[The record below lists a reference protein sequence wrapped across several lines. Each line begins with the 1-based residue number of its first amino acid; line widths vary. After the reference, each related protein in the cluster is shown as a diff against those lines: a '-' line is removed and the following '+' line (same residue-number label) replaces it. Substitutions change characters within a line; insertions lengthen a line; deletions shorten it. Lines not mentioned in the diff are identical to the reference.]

1 MPTTRVVNLSEDQ
14 VLHAMTIDDSYT
26 VERVLARG
34 KGGLTELVS
43 IDGIGPFIRVRM
55 PIDRVRR
62 TVWAALSE
70 CESMRL
76 PRVALTYEMP
86 DEFVA
91 VYDYIPGDTLE
102 HMVEL
107 RGKLD
112 EETAC
117 KTLRELCEAVANL
130 HEHGIIHCDLTPSN
144 VIIAADGVHLI
155 DMDIARMAGEPH
167 KSEGRPLGTWG
178 FAPPEQFGFA
188 PVDERSDVY
197 TLGRLLM
204 YMLSG
209 SDMGEN
215 AYDQDAIDLGNASRW
230 LVDVCYRASATE
242 PSKRFQTVR
251 ELLKALDEG
260 AFAFA
265 EAGAVPV
272 AGADAGEPVPI
283 SPVPTEP
290 PTTWEA
296 PRKTHPWRARLR
308 NMHPLSVLAY
318 IAAIGCVVFGVVASV
333 SFLYQSL
340 LADSDAIDGVQH
352 VEDDS
357 ARSGGDEGIVDP
369 SGGSAAHTDAKLVVT
384 EYGWH
389 ADEHGYIYYGVGI
402 ACEGDFAIEYPSIQI
417 TGYDADGNVL
427 FAEEQTFGV
436 IGAGETQCYAG
447 ISGNGSRPER
457 VEITAIQPES
467 YQISAAGV
475 DVSTYAVEG
484 VSTVQD
490 AVLGTTFT
498 GEVVLVDEGSSPLM
512 SGDVLLSVILRD
524 AKGEIEYGNT
534 GFASAPAQGE
544 RRSFEVS
551 CPDAPAYETLEVYA
565 VAW

>member
-1 MPTTRVVNLSEDQ
+1 M
-14 VLHAMTIDDSYT
+14 HAMTIDDSYT

-55 PIDRVRR
+55 PIDRARR
-62 TVWAALSE
+62 AVWAALSE

-112 EETAC
+112 QETAC
-117 KTLRELCEAVANL
+117 RTLCELGEAVANL

-144 VIIAADGVHLI
+144 VIIAADGAHLI
-155 DMDIARMAGEPH
+155 DMDIARMAGEAH

-215 AYDQDAIDLGNASRW
+215 AYDLDAIDMNDAPAW
-230 LVDVCYRASATE
+230 LIGVCRRASATE
-242 PSKRFQTVR
+242 PSKRYQTVR
-251 ELLKALDEG
+251 ELVEALEEGPSPYMEKAAAPVGHVAAEG
-260 AFAFA
+260 VQA
-265 EAGAVPV
+265 AVAAP
-272 AGADAGEPVPI
+272 AI
-283 SPVPTEP
+283 EP
-290 PTTWEA
+290 PTTWEG
-296 PRKTHPWRARLR
+296 PRNSHSWRARLR
-308 NMHPLSVLAY
+308 KMHPLQSLAY

-333 SFLYQSL
+333 SFLSQSL
-340 LADSDAIDGVQH
+340 LGDSNSTNDAQNA
-352 VEDDS
+352 DDS
-357 ARSGGDEGIVDP
+357 PASSDGDEDSQGNAAP
-369 SGGSAAHTDAKLVVT
+369 NGGSAAQGDVALVVR
-384 EYGWH
+384 EYGYWVS
-389 ADEHGYIYYGVGI
+389 DQGYVHYGVGLT
-402 ACEGDFAIEYPSIQI
+402 CEGARGLQFATIEI
-417 TGYDADGNVL
+417 TGRDAAGSVVFSDT
-427 FAEEQTFGV
+427 QTFGAMEPGEV
-436 IGAGETQCYAG
+436 LYYSGLAGNGTMPDSVEIAAVRPEEYEVATGEVNVPRYRTEG
-447 ISGNGSRPER
+447 IST
-457 VEITAIQPES
+457 VEDEL
-467 YQISAAGV
+467 
-475 DVSTYAVEG
+475 
-484 VSTVQD
+484 
-490 AVLGTTFT
+490 LGASFT
-498 GEVVLVDEGSSPLM
+498 GEVILDREGDAQLM
-512 SGDVLLSVILRD
+512 TGDVFVSVILRD
-524 AKGEIEYGNT
+524 EDGSIVFGEMS
-534 GFASAPAQGE
+534 FANAPEAGE
-544 RRSFEVS
+544 RSAFEVN
-551 CPDAPAYETLEVYA
+551 CFDVPDYDTVEVYA